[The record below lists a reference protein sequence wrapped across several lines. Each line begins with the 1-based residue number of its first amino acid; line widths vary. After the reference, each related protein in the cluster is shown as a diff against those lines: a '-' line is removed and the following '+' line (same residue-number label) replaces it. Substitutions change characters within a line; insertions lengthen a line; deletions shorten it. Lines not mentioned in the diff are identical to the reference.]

1 MDVYFILSIIIIT
14 ASAAAAATTIICIE
28 YDIYV
33 LILSS
38 DENAFQNASLTLIIV
53 CGFNLGLLGSH
64 VLLTF

>member
-14 ASAAAAATTIICIE
+14 ASTAAATIIICIE

-38 DENAFQNASLTLIIV
+38 DENAFQNASLTSIIV

>member
-1 MDVYFILSIIIIT
+1 MDVYFILSIIIIIT
-14 ASAAAAATTIICIE
+14 ASAAAATIIICIE

-38 DENAFQNASLTLIIV
+38 DENAFQNASLTSIIA